1 MLVPQHRAFGPCH
14 VGVRDPLQCERK
26 RLDHEIVDRD
36 FVGRLAVLV
45 LRRGG
50 VGGGAR
56 GPARAWGAVGG
67 GGGARTP
74 AAAPAGAEGAV
85 LAGFG
90 AAPFPAAA
98 AAALTSSPS
107 SANTAMSALTG
118 TSGVPSGTTIFASV
132 PSSTASYSIVALSVS
147 ISAMTSPGLTLSPS
161 FLSHLARLPL
171 SIVGES
177 AGIRMLTGM
186 TALGRLAD
194 RAGAAGISRRVYLRI
209 EHRADPL
216 ERLVLG
222 QFGFLGEDTRGV
234 SRDVGDEH
242 APGLRVVEGATQRD
256 VQPPFYD
263 GGAQDLDAAVL
274 ERGRRNVKR
283 IECRHGHL
291 TGSRPPSPPRPRLQR
306 KGARFF
312 RDWPR
317 KAWVRLCR

>member
-1 MLVPQHRAFGPCH
+1 MRASSMPASFARRRARGEEKTRLGWATGISSRCPRW
-14 VGVRDPLQCERK
+14 GERTC
-26 RLDHEIVDRD
+26 D
-36 FVGRLAVLV
+36 
-45 LRRGG
+45 
-50 VGGGAR
+50 GGGAAR
-56 GPARAWGAVGG
+56 GTSRAWGTACAVGE
-67 GGGARTP
+67 ARTA

-98 AAALTSSPS
+98 AAVLTSSPS
-107 SANTAMSALTG
+107 SANTAMR
-118 TSGVPSGTTIFASV
+118 V
-132 PSSTASYSIVALSVS
+132 
-147 ISAMTSPGLTLSPS
+147 
-161 FLSHLARLPL
+161 
-171 SIVGES
+171 
-177 AGIRMLTGM
+177 LTGM

-312 RDWPR
+312 RDWLR